1 MGKLLIKGA
10 RIIDPAN
17 NLDAQ
22 RDLLIEHGKII
33 KIEKSIKPNGAELL
47 NASKK
52 IVIPGLIDMHTHL
65 RQPGREDEESILSA
79 LHAAAKGGFTAV
91 TAMPNTEPPCDNET
105 VVEFILSLSDKA
117 KLIKVYPVGAIT
129 KGLKGEQLADIGSL
143 AKAGAIAISND
154 GNPTETAGLMR
165 RVLEYSKMWSMP
177 VIAHCE
183 DVSLS
188 SGGVMNEGYASTR
201 LGLKGLPRISESIQA
216 ARNIQLAQY
225 TKARLHLAH
234 ISTKE
239 ALQFIREAKQKSLN
253 ITCETCPHYW
263 TLTDEDVQSYNTLL
277 KMNPP
282 LRTKDDVEAVKDA
295 LKDGTIDAIA
305 TDHAPHSSWE
315 KVSTFDSAPFGV
327 IGLETALSLAITY
340 LVQPGILSL
349 SGLVE
354 RMSLGPARILNV
366 AGGTLSPGGD
376 ADITI
381 IDLNN
386 EWIVDKDA
394 FLSKSK
400 NSPFIGWRLKGG
412 VDYTICK
419 GRVVYKR

>member
-33 KIEKSIKPNGAELL
+33 KIEKSIKPDGAELL